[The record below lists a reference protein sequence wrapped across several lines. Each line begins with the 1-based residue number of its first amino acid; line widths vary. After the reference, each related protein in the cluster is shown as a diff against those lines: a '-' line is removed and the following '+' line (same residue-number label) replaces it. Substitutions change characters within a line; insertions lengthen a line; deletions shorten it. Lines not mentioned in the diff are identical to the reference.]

1 MIVAATGKPQK
12 VRVMSDNYATFLVDE
27 RQLCFVALSAQPG
40 FNCSRDIDTVLTQ
53 GTRNIRVNVFVQ
65 MEPDAFSHG

>member
-12 VRVMSDNYATFLVDE
+12 VRVMSDNYATFLADE
-27 RQLCFVALSAQPG
+27 RQLCFVALSAQPD
-40 FNCSRDIDTVLTQ
+40 FNRSRDIDVVLTQ

-65 MEPDAFSHG
+65 VEPNTFSHG